1 MASSNNLCLS
11 NKNISREYCSMVT
24 ASNHEKS
31 KNIVRKELLN
41 AESSKICMSMIDALQ
56 NLVVDYHF
64 QEEITMALTRQCRAI
79 VESSGRDDNGTLD
92 LYDVSLCFRLLRQ
105 QGYHVSADVFNK
117 FIDKDGKFKVSS
129 TKEDVRGMLSLY
141 EAADY
146 GIEGEDSLENV
157 KVVILK
163 QLHTSLI
170 TMEHDL
176 AKLVEYTLE
185 CPSQKRLPRF
195 MTKQYMELYE
205 KIGRK
210 NDVLLEFAKMDFNI
224 VQALHKKELEQ
235 FVRWWKDLGLA
246 EEMEFARNQPL
257 KWYTWSMATLSER
270 FSEERI
276 ELTKPI
282 ALIYMMDDIF
292 DVYGTL
298 DELLLFAQTINMWD
312 LKEMEHMPD
321 KMKKFCR
328 ALFETTETISLNVFK
343 EHGWNPL
350 DSLRNAWTSLCNAFL
365 VEAKWFAS
373 GHVPGTKDYLKNAI
387 ISTGVHVVFVHIFFL
402 IGESITKQTLQLMD
416 QIPSQVYIVATILRL
431 WDDMGSAKDENQ
443 EGNDGSYIKCY
454 MKENNN
460 STMESARQ
468 HVLEMISNSWKQL
481 NRECLSANNPFSPS
495 FTNAL
500 FNAARMVSLM
510 YNYDENQQ
518 LPTLEK
524 LIQSTIFESI
534 PL

>member
-1 MASSNNLCLS
+1 MATGSNHGSL
-11 NKNISREYCSMVT
+11 KNI
-24 ASNHEKS
+24 
-31 KNIVRKELLN
+31 IRKELLD
-41 AESSKICMSMIDALQ
+41 AESPEMCMTMINALQ

-64 QEEITMALTRQCRAI
+64 QEEITIALTRQSRAI
-79 VESSGRDDNGTLD
+79 VETSGRGDNGALD

-117 FIDKDGKFKVSS
+117 FMDKDGKFKMSS

-141 EAADY
+141 EAADF

-157 KVVILK
+157 KVLIVK
-163 QLHTSLI
+163 QLHTSLE

-210 NDVLLEFAKMDFNI
+210 NDVLLEFAKMDFNT
-224 VQALHKKELEQ
+224 VQALHKKELVQ
-235 FVRWWKDLGLA
+235 VLRWWEDLGLA
-246 EEMEFARNQPL
+246 EELEFARNQPV
-257 KWYTWSMATLSER
+257 KWFTWSMATLSEPR
-270 FSEERI
+270 LSKERI

-298 DELLLFAQTINMWD
+298 DELVHFAQTINKWD
-312 LKEMEHMPD
+312 LKEMERLPD
-321 KMKKFCR
+321 KMKKLCK
-328 ALFETTETISLNVFK
+328 ALFETTDAISFYVFK

-350 DSLRNAWTSLCNAFL
+350 DSLRNAWTSLSNSFL

-373 GHVPGTKDYLKNAI
+373 GHLPDTREYLNNAI

-402 IGESITKQTLQLMD
+402 LGESITKQSLQLMD

-431 WDDMGSAKDENQ
+431 WDDLGSAK
-443 EGNDGSYIKCY
+443 
-454 MKENNN
+454 
-460 STMESARQ
+460 
-468 HVLEMISNSWKQL
+468 
-481 NRECLSANNPFSPS
+481 FSLCQKP
-495 FTNAL
+495 N
-500 FNAARMVSLM
+500 
-510 YNYDENQQ
+510 
-518 LPTLEK
+518 
-524 LIQSTIFESI
+524 
-534 PL
+534 